1 MKSFFSRS
9 YSDGL
14 ESSSISCCAQFFTK
28 LHTQQVS
35 LIDIFQFNQNL
46 YIVNY
51 KVIYYILSNWQ
62 SFFRVVIR
70 KTFQEVKKVGT
81 PPGFKGLGLVLYRSV
96 YSVSHQPSRLFSTNF
111 WFFIIRSFFYIV
123 KFKVILY
130 IRSFWLWFFWSCD

>member
-1 MKSFFSRS
+1 MKSFFSRTC
-9 YSDGL
+9 SDGF
-14 ESSSISCCAQFFTK
+14 ESSNLSCCAQFFIK

-35 LIDIFQFNQNL
+35 LIDIFLFNQNL

-70 KTFQEVKKVGT
+70 KTFQEVKKVPS
-81 PPGFKGLGLVLYRSV
+81 PPGFRGLGLVLYRSV
-96 YSVSHQPSRLFSTNF
+96 YSVFHQPSRLTSANF
-111 WFFIIRSFFYIV
+111 WFFILRSFFYIV

-130 IRSFWLWFFWSCD
+130 IRSIWLWFFWSCD

>member
-1 MKSFFSRS
+1 MKSFFSRT

-14 ESSSISCCAQFFTK
+14 DSSNLSSCTQFFPK

-35 LIDIFQFNQNL
+35 FIDIFLFNQNL

-51 KVIYYILSNWQ
+51 KVIYDILLNWQ

-96 YSVSHQPSRLFSTNF
+96 YSVFHQPSRLTSANF
-111 WFFIIRSFFYIV
+111 WFFILRSFFI
-123 KFKVILY
+123 
-130 IRSFWLWFFWSCD
+130 